1 MGRVWNKGS
10 ELAYLMKINFL
21 LLLFIVSLVSCAVN
35 PVTGKQDFVMISEEQ
50 EIQMGREYNSQILK
64 MNPVYEDQELQ
75 EYVQSIGESLA
86 IKSHRPN
93 LIYRFTVLDSPDINA
108 FALPGGYI
116 YINRGLMSY
125 FSSEEEL
132 AAVLGHEIG
141 HVTARH
147 SVRQYSQSQLMG
159 ILSAAI
165 EVNAGRT
172 AGNIANLASGA
183 LLSGYGREM
192 ELEADDLG
200 AQYIYQ
206 DGYSPQGMY
215 DVLSVL
221 KDQEIYAK
229 KIAEQRGQEPRSYH
243 GVFASHPSNDLR
255 LQEVLDNVSNSYQK
269 GNERKKDVYLEK
281 IDGMVYGDSEKSGVR
296 RGNKFYHGPLNL
308 FMSSPKS
315 WEIINTPNQL
325 IFMSP
330 FGEAVLQI
338 TLEDLNFKESPENY
352 LRRFASSTY
361 DDMTINVNGFEGFTA
376 KAYRAGKETR
386 MAVIFKDD
394 QAYQFLGYSKNNYSN
409 ISKFDTEFLNIINS
423 FRNLKAEEQVLSKP
437 LRLKIYKVNEGD
449 SYESLASNSS
459 INTNAEDQLRLI
471 NGDYP
476 DKKLEE
482 GRLIKI
488 VQ

>member
-1 MGRVWNKGS
+1 
-10 ELAYLMKINFL
+10 MKIYSFSL
-21 LLLFIVSLVSCAVN
+21 LLIFFLVGCAVN
-35 PVTGKQDFVMISEEQ
+35 PVTGKQDFVMITEEQ

>member
-1 MGRVWNKGS
+1 
-10 ELAYLMKINFL
+10 MKIYFFSL
-21 LLLFIVSLVSCAVN
+21 LLIFSLVGCAVN
-35 PVTGKQDFVMISEEQ
+35 PVTGKQDFVMITEEQ

-86 IKSHRPN
+86 LKSHRPN

-269 GNERKKDVYLEK
+269 GNERSKDMYLEK
-281 IDGMVYGDSEKSGVR
+281 IEGMVFGDSEKSGVR

-315 WEIINTPNQL
+315 WEIINTPNRL

-330 FGEAVLQI
+330 FGEAVLQM
-338 TLEDLNFKESPENY
+338 TLEDLNFKESPEDY

-361 DDMTINVNGFEGFTA
+361 DDMTLNVNGFEGFTA
-376 KAYRAGKETR
+376 KAYRTGKETR

-394 QAYQFLGYSKNNYSN
+394 QAYQFLGYSKNNYFS

-423 FRNLKAEEQVLSKP
+423 FRNLNPEEQVLSKP

-449 SYESLASNSS
+449 SYESLASKSS

-476 DKKLEE
+476 DKKLEV

>member
-1 MGRVWNKGS
+1 
-10 ELAYLMKINFL
+10 MKIYFL
-21 LLLFIVSLVSCAVN
+21 LLLLIVSLVSCAVN

-64 MNPVYEDQELQ
+64 MNPIYQDQELQ

-86 IKSHRPN
+86 LKSHRPN
-93 LIYRFTVLDSPDINA
+93 LIYRFTILDSPDINA

-165 EVNAGRT
+165 EINSGRT

-221 KDQEIYAK
+221 KDQETYSK

-255 LQEVLDNVSNSYQK
+255 LQEVLDLS
-269 GNERKKDVYLEK
+269 
-281 IDGMVYGDSEKSGVR
+281 
-296 RGNKFYHGPLNL
+296 
-308 FMSSPKS
+308 
-315 WEIINTPNQL
+315 L
-325 IFMSP
+325 IH
-330 FGEAVLQI
+330 I
-338 TLEDLNFKESPENY
+338 
-352 LRRFASSTY
+352 
-361 DDMTINVNGFEGFTA
+361 
-376 KAYRAGKETR
+376 
-386 MAVIFKDD
+386 
-394 QAYQFLGYSKNNYSN
+394 
-409 ISKFDTEFLNIINS
+409 
-423 FRNLKAEEQVLSKP
+423 
-437 LRLKIYKVNEGD
+437 
-449 SYESLASNSS
+449 
-459 INTNAEDQLRLI
+459 
-471 NGDYP
+471 
-476 DKKLEE
+476 
-482 GRLIKI
+482 
-488 VQ
+488 